1 MMENFI
7 RVELKYSAIAKPE
20 RQKLTLLGIGLK
32 KRHQVRYIKNSP
44 AILGMVKRVSH
55 LVNYQFVDKVEKKS
69 KPVPT
74 YQLGAV
80 ANKTAAATDAP
91 KKRATRKKAEKKE

>member
-1 MMENFI
+1 MENFI

-32 KRHQVRYIKNSP
+32 KRHQVRYLKNNP

-55 LVNYQFVDKVEKKS
+55 LVDYQLVDKVAKKI
-69 KPVPT
+69 KPAPT

-80 ANKTAAATDAP
+80 AKKTDATTDAP
-91 KKRATRKKAEKKE
+91 KKRATRKKSEKKE